1 MRTLAAVL
9 VAAVAAIGAATLDA
23 AAQSTERP
31 RPPGTTPFADAP
43 PPPPITERAPEP
55 DVSERIE
62 GGQKIQE
69 YRIHGKL
76 YMQKVTPAHG
86 KAYIL
91 MDQRGDG
98 TFTRLDQPLD
108 AQVRVPQWVL
118 LEF

>member
-1 MRTLAAVL
+1 MRLPAVLLAAF
-9 VAAVAAIGAATLDA
+9 VASGAIALDA
-23 AAQSTERP
+23 AAQSTERA
-31 RPPGTTPFADAP
+31 RPPGTTPLADAP
-43 PPPPITERAPEP
+43 PPPPITERPPEP
-55 DVSERIE
+55 QVSERIE
-62 GGQKIQE
+62 GGQRIQE

-91 MDQRGDG
+91 LDQKGDG
-98 TFTRLDQPLD
+98 TFTKLDTPLD